1 MDRWARS
8 AAELSSVFDLE
19 GEPEST
25 PGDAT
30 GAWLVRI
37 DYSEPTFRLYNPHA
51 PEFYTIVYRI
61 DPAPTPEEAVRRAMQ
76 EWNHCRA
83 HTRVG
88 WNREIDRIE
97 VRQAGPT
104 TEGEFLAARPTYDG
118 PDRRR
123 RSA

>member
-1 MDRWARS
+1 MSQWARS
-8 AAELSSVFDLE
+8 AAKDSGAFELE
-19 GEPEST
+19 GEPESA
-25 PGDAT
+25 PRDAT

-37 DYSEPTFRLYNPHA
+37 DYSEPAFRLYNPHA
-51 PEFYTIVYRI
+51 PDVYSIVYRI
-61 DPAPTPEEAVRRAMQ
+61 DPAPSPDDAVRRAMQ
-76 EWNHCRA
+76 EWNHCQA

-97 VRQAGPT
+97 VRQAGLT
-104 TEGEFLAARPTYDG
+104 SDGELPVARPTFNG